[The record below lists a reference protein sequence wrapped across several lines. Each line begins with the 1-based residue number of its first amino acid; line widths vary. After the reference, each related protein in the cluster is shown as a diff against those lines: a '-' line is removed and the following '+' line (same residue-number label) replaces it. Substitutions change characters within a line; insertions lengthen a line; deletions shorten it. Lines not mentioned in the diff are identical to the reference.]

1 MRGVEAVQPWFGD
14 TLAQSSVA
22 NLKLDSRTVSA
33 GDVFFALASGNV
45 LAAHIAQAQ
54 AQGAAA
60 IVIDREKEFSV
71 SSAVPLIAVENL
83 TAHLGAIAHAFYGE
97 PSQQCKVIGV
107 TGTNGKTTCSHWLAQ
122 AWQQV
127 SGDAAIIGTLG
138 CGMIAHAYRDETG
151 MTTPDVLTVHHLL
164 ANFVQQGAQMVA
176 MEVSSHALSQQR
188 VDRVQFSS
196 AIFTN
201 LTRDH
206 LDYHGTM
213 ENYAAEKQKLFDM
226 AALQFAVI
234 NADDVF
240 GQQLI
245 QRMHQAGKTVFSYAL
260 ESKTSELGVE
270 RYEVTGQGIAASIR
284 TPWGKGE
291 LHSRFPGG
299 YNLLNALAVVATLCG
314 HGMRLDAVLNAV
326 AQLQAVPGRTHIV
339 SAQSDDVLV
348 VVDYAHTPDALQKI
362 LQALRPQTAEKLWC
376 VFGCGGNRDAGKRPQ
391 MAQIAQAFADEVIVT
406 TDNPRNEA
414 PENIIA
420 DIVAGF
426 SANADTL
433 SHHEIVSD
441 RAEAIAYAISHA
453 ARGDVVLL
461 AGKGHENYQE
471 VFGMRRHFSDVEQA
485 QSALQQRRIKKTEMQ
500 A

>member
-1 MRGVEAVQPWFGD
+1 MQPWLGD
-14 TLAQSSVA
+14 VLTHTAIAHLQ
-22 NLKLDSRTVSA
+22 LDSRVVSA
-33 GDVFFALASGNV
+33 NDVFFALAGEQAM
-45 LAAHIAQAQ
+45 AAHIAQAI

-60 IVIDREKEFSV
+60 VVVDQEKQFSV

-83 TAHLGAIAHAFYGE
+83 KAKLGAIASAFYGE
-97 PSQQCKVIGV
+97 PSLRCKVIGV
-107 TGTNGKTTCSHWLAQ
+107 TGTNGKTSCSHWLAQ

-151 MTTPDVLTVHHLL
+151 MTTPDVLTVQHLL

-188 VDRVQFSS
+188 VDHVQFAS

-213 ENYAAEKQKLFDM
+213 ENYAAEKQKLFDV
-226 AALQFAVI
+226 ASLQFAVI
-234 NADDVF
+234 NADDAF

-245 QRMHQAGKTVFSYAL
+245 QHMQRAGKTVFGYAL

-284 TPWGKGE
+284 TPWGRVSYTAG
-291 LHSRFPGG
+291 SRG

-314 HGMRLDAVLNAV
+314 HGMRLDAVLHAV

-339 SAQSDDVLV
+339 SEQSDEILV

-362 LQALRPQTAEKLWC
+362 LQALRPQTTEKLWC
-376 VFGCGGNRDAGKRPQ
+376 VFGCGGNRDAGKRSQ
-391 MAQIAQAFADEVIVT
+391 MAQVAQAFADEVVVT
-406 TDNPRNEA
+406 SDNPRNERS
-414 PENIIA
+414 ENIIA

-426 SANADTL
+426 SASAGSL
-433 SHHEIVSD
+433 SRHRVIVD
-441 RAEAIAYAISHA
+441 RAEAIAYAVRNA

-471 VFGMRRHFSDVEQA
+471 VLGVRLPFSDIEQA
-485 QSALQQRRIKKTEMQ
+485 QSQLQQRRLQNAEVR